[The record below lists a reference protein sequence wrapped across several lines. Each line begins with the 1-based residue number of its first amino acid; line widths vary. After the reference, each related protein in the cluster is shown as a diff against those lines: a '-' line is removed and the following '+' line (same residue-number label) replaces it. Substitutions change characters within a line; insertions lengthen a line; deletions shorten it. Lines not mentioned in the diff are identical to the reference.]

1 MTLMMD
7 RIGIVLKVVTA
18 EVFQVTV
25 VVEDVMEPLG
35 IGILDM
41 AEPTH
46 TLWVEIIPIRVILA
60 EVEWYRSHGHKYK

>member
-1 MTLMMD
+1 MMD

-25 VVEDVMEPLG
+25 VVEDAMEPLG

-46 TLWVEIIPIRVILA
+46 TLWVEIKIQGSLSNHSEGAFSKKFSVGRN
-60 EVEWYRSHGHKYK
+60 